1 MCAAFAFLC
10 ICLFLTPVRMRMCI
24 RTRYDLRIEKER
36 ICSKQREYKTK
47 NCHTSYL
54 HLGKE
59 ASKVGFLLK
68 SGNFLSDLRVQF
80 EPLLGLECASI
91 CHDLKLKKK
100 RFMLKGT
107 NMIEANGIHVTFM
120 LEIKIQKYLFDKF

>member
-10 ICLFLTPVRMRMCI
+10 ICLFLTPVRMRMYI

-36 ICSKQREYKTK
+36 ICSKQRKYKTK

-80 EPLLGLECASI
+80 EPLLGLECASV
-91 CHDLKLKKK
+91 CHDLKTKKEEIYAK
-100 RFMLKGT
+100 RHEYHRSKWHT
-107 NMIEANGIHVTFM
+107 CNFM
-120 LEIKIQKYLFDKF
+120 LEIKIQKYIFDKF